1 MIGDRYKTL
10 MDEIDDITRSYFRR
24 EVRTLLD
31 IYKIKITPDGISVER
46 EDGGIITDKEKE
58 VILENMLST
67 LEKDAIK
74 MTNEMIGE
82 LFGSKKV
89 EKGPD
94 TESDKLR
101 LDRIKRSIRELNE
114 ELSTKGAELT
124 EKTARLKRLETKRVD
139 LERSLKRE
147 IFDSDSPRCGL
158 YWEVFEKEHS
168 EEKFAD
174 FVYDLAKKYGRSTLS
189 IRFRLLRLLVD
200 KLPKENLIR
209 KVESMMR

>member
-1 MIGDRYKTL
+1 M
-10 MDEIDDITRSYFRR
+10 
-24 EVRTLLD
+24 LD
-31 IYKIKITPDGISVER
+31 IYKIKITSDGISVER
-46 EDGGIITDKEKE
+46 ADGGIITDKEKE

-74 MTNEMIGE
+74 MTNRMMEE
-82 LFGSKKV
+82 LFGSKTVSQKES
-89 EKGPD
+89 EKLKSA
-94 TESDKLR
+94 TISRESDKQKLDNVLKTIKNLEEDARKKVADLDDVRARIHR
-101 LDRIKRSIRELNE
+101 LKDHRE
-114 ELSTKGAELT
+114 ELKV
-124 EKTARLKRLETKRVD
+124 R
-139 LERSLKRE
+139 LKRE
-147 IFDSDSPRCGL
+147 ISDSDSPRCGL
-158 YWEVFEKEHS
+158 PWEVFEKEHS